1 MKIYNKA
8 KWILGILMVFIL
20 ILSTNLIDKNNFVRV
35 KDSVVAIYE
44 DRLVAKGLIFDMS
57 RDFHEKEIAAI
68 QLDTSFYLKK
78 NKLINSDIEQ
88 LIARFKE
95 TKLTKQEGIIFTDFE
110 ENFALLK
117 ESETTLVN
125 SNFSDKIAFNEQISK
140 IKTLLNNL
148 SKVQLDEGKRQ
159 MFISKKALDTVEL
172 FTQIEIYFLIFLA
185 IVVQVIIM
193 YTPKKD

>member
-110 ENFALLK
+110 DNFTLLK

-140 IKTLLNNL
+140 IK
-148 SKVQLDEGKRQ
+148 
-159 MFISKKALDTVEL
+159 
-172 FTQIEIYFLIFLA
+172 
-185 IVVQVIIM
+185 
-193 YTPKKD
+193 